1 MLSES
6 ESDSEN
12 QYEEEEE
19 EEEIENNLVFDDE
32 GNLSPLNTVSTF
44 RLGSAITGRLEDSI
58 VVSWDSEAAVTEV
71 ASVFF
76 TNAER
81 NGNFSNPVN
90 VDLTLGQR
98 IPQ

>member
-1 MLSES
+1 
-6 ESDSEN
+6 
-12 QYEEEEE
+12 
-19 EEEIENNLVFDDE
+19 
-32 GNLSPLNTVSTF
+32 
-44 RLGSAITGRLEDSI
+44 LGSAITGRLEDSI